1 MFEDSAVNIEG
12 VQCDQNIQTL
22 SVVHINFTVSSYEQN
37 NNTKYINIISGYR
50 IYIINLVMDATHRY
64 YNRNSFFTFKQ

>member
-1 MFEDSAVNIEG
+1 MFEDSAANIEG

-22 SVVHINFTVSSYEQN
+22 SVVHIKFTVSSYEQN

-50 IYIINLVMDATHRY
+50 IYIINLVMDAIHRY